1 MKQGWCS
8 FTRQVCDD
16 GEIQWCDCW
25 TCAKF
30 LSKITYFCLRH
41 GGDLHAATIVERRY
55 LYGLKQ
61 GGIEFP
67 TTYIYRYT
75 DMDMHSKLQII
86 VGETMERYNKA
97 RKKQTAN

>member
-16 GEIQWCDCW
+16 GEI
-25 TCAKF
+25 
-30 LSKITYFCLRH
+30 TYFCLWH

-97 RKKQTAN
+97 RKKQRAN

>member
-16 GEIQWCDCW
+16 GEIQWWDCW

-97 RKKQTAN
+97 RKKQRAN